1 MTLVQ
6 LRYFLMVC
14 DCESTSRAAEKL
26 NISQP
31 SVSSAIRELEAEFN
45 VVLFHR
51 QYRGMKLTEAG
62 EAFRKL
68 ADQLLSH
75 ADRVV
80 TSMQDI
86 SRKSR
91 VIRLGIPP
99 MIGSLFLPQIYHS
112 FSKTFSGIR
121 IEVEEHG
128 RNTLIRQMETGEI
141 DLAFISHTRPFGSD
155 FQAVKLAD
163 METVCC
169 VSPMHPLANRRKI
182 SIPELDHQQLVLFKN
197 SSFQTEAILQRFY
210 GENLQPQVLLYSD
223 QVSTVRRLIARNLAV
238 GFMYS
243 SLSNS
248 LTDVVSIPLDPP
260 MKVQVSLVWKTE
272 ALISR
277 EQEAF
282 IRFVQENIPI
292 SSISENLF

>member
-6 LRYFLMVC
+6 LRYFLAVC
-14 DCESTSRAAEKL
+14 ECESTSRAAEKL

-31 SVSSAIRELEAEFN
+31 SISSAIRELEREFN

-62 EAFRKL
+62 EAFKKL
-68 ADQLLSH
+68 ADQLISH
-75 ADRVV
+75 TDRVV
-80 TSMQDI
+80 STMQGI

-112 FSKTFSGIR
+112 FSKTFSDIR

-128 RNTLIRQMETGEI
+128 RNALIKQLETGEI
-141 DLAFISHTRPFGSD
+141 DLAFVSHTKPFGSD
-155 FQAVKLAD
+155 FQAVKLAYT
-163 METVCC
+163 ETVCC
-169 VSPMHPLANRRKI
+169 VSLMHPLANRRKI

-243 SLSNS
+243 DLSNS
-248 LTDVVSIPLDPP
+248 LPDVVSIPLDPP
-260 MKVQVSLVWKTE
+260 MQVQVSLVWKTE
-272 ALISR
+272 ALVSQ
-277 EQEAF
+277 EQKAF

-292 SSISENLF
+292 SAVNENPF